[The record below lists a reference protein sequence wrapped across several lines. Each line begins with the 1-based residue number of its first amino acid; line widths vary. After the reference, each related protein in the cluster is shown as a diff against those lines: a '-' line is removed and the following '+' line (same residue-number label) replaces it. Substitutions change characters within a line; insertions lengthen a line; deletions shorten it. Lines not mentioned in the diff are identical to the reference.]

1 MSGFSGQ
8 SERNN
13 LTADERASDV
23 HNHYGDYNRF
33 FAAFALALLG
43 TGVAVVGIVL
53 LAFELAGDDAGVVL
67 GTALGIKTATY
78 VVVAPIASVVSGS
91 VPKRRLMLVLLLT
104 GASTFLLLPWVTS
117 VWQLYAL
124 IFVFAVGSAI
134 FNPTYQAL
142 VPYFLP
148 EPRAYYRALTKAR
161 VANELESTAS
171 PLAAA
176 ILLLVVDHEGLFVA
190 AMAIILLAAAI
201 LSKVQIPSV
210 GVVKKAKPLKEVG
223 RGLRLFRDTPE
234 FRFLVPLNMAMAL
247 IVAMVMTNTVVLV
260 QGLFDLG
267 ERETAIGM
275 AAFGIGVLVGA
286 ISMVPLLLRLKALL
300 IMLVSAAF
308 AAGLLLVGTQIASFQ
323 GLLVLWWLLGIGYGL
338 AVTPASVV
346 LRSYGCAEDRGLL
359 YATYFS
365 LTNFALLLAAPRLYP
380 CRLARC
386 SARY

>member
-8 SERNN
+8 SERND

-33 FAAFALALLG
+33 FTAFALALLG

-53 LAFELAGDDAGVVL
+53 LAFDLAGDDAGVVL

-267 ERETAIGM
+267 ERETGHRHGRIRDRSPRWSDLDG
-275 AAFGIGVLVGA
+275 
-286 ISMVPLLLRLKALL
+286 S
-300 IMLVSAAF
+300 
-308 AAGLLLVGTQIASFQ
+308 IA
-323 GLLVLWWLLGIGYGL
+323 
-338 AVTPASVV
+338 ASVEGAADHARKRG
-346 LRSYGCAEDRGLL
+346 LRSWPPARWNSNCQLPGPAR
-359 YATYFS
+359 
-365 LTNFALLLAAPRLYP
+365 ALVAARHRIRVGRHACLS
-380 CRLARC
+380 RASQLWLR
-386 SARY
+386 